1 MSPSSNNINPDT
13 ATKLLSNSL
22 NSDDVVL
29 NIEGRKRM
37 RRPYERYMQQ
47 QAMQKSLENAAA
59 DATMVHKLH
68 KQSENHQ
75 SSDIIHSN
83 ENETVT
89 SHQSTSPFCADTA
102 KPTKKPRKIS
112 SLNYAKFLSVM
123 VIFCAVFL
131 FAVFAFNYLLSKN
144 SQVSLGFNS
153 ASVAQN
159 TAAAKQMNT
168 NLANADIK
176 TDPNSI
182 PSFISPRDE
191 TKSEK
196 QNGNEQ
202 INTMNAI
209 NAIKVKTTLSEHDFR
224 QEAQNTLLRDSEK
237 QASQKPDI
245 ATQPEINPQDFK
257 AEAKS
262 ILYREDTKAGK

>member
-1 MSPSSNNINPDT
+1 MNPSSNDGNPDI
-13 ATKLLSNSL
+13 ANKLPSSSL
-22 NSDDVVL
+22 NSDDVIL

-47 QAMQKSLENAAA
+47 QDKQKALENSAA

-75 SSDIIHSN
+75 SLDIIHSN
-83 ENETVT
+83 ETVT
-89 SHQSTSPFCADTA
+89 AHQSTSPFCADTA
-102 KPTKKPRKIS
+102 QSTKKPRKSS
-112 SLNYAKFLSVM
+112 SLNHAKFLSVM
-123 VIFCAVFL
+123 AIFCAVFL
-131 FAVFAFNYLLSKN
+131 LAVFAFNYLLSKN
-144 SQVSLGFNS
+144 SQVPLGVNS
-153 ASVAQN
+153 ASVA
-159 TAAAKQMNT
+159 KQMN
-168 NLANADIK
+168 ADLV

-182 PSFISPRDE
+182 PTFIAPRDE
-191 TKSEK
+191 TQNER
-196 QNGNEQ
+196 QNGDEQ

-224 QEAQNTLLRDSEK
+224 QEAQNTLFRDSEK

-245 ATQPEINPQDFK
+245 TIQPEINPQDFK

-262 ILYREDTKAGK
+262 ILYRDETKAGK

>member
-1 MSPSSNNINPDT
+1 MSPSSNDINPDI
-13 ATKLLSNSL
+13 ATKLPSNSL
-22 NSDDVVL
+22 NSDDVIL

-83 ENETVT
+83 ETVT
-89 SHQSTSPFCADTA
+89 SHQSTSLFCADTA
-102 KPTKKPRKIS
+102 KPTKKPRKS
-112 SLNYAKFLSVM
+112 RSLNHAKFLSVM
-123 VIFCAVFL
+123 AIFCAVFL
-131 FAVFAFNYLLSKN
+131 LAVFAFNYLLSKN
-144 SQVSLGFNS
+144 SQVPLGVNS
-153 ASVAQN
+153 TSV
-159 TAAAKQMNT
+159 AKQMNSD
-168 NLANADIK
+168 LV

-182 PSFISPRDE
+182 PTFIAPRDE
-191 TKSEK
+191 TQNGR

-224 QEAQNTLLRDSEK
+224 QEAQNTLFRDSEK

-245 ATQPEINPQDFK
+245 ATQPKINPQDFK

-262 ILYREDTKAGK
+262 ILYRDDTKAGK

>member
-1 MSPSSNNINPDT
+1 MSPSSNDINPDT
-13 ATKLLSNSL
+13 ATKLPTNSL
-22 NSDDVVL
+22 NSDDVIL

-47 QAMQKSLENAAA
+47 QAKQKSLENAAA
-59 DATMVHKLH
+59 DAAMVHKLH

-75 SSDIIHSN
+75 SSDIIHS
-83 ENETVT
+83 NETVT

-102 KPTKKPRKIS
+102 KPTKKPRKSS
-112 SLNYAKFLSVM
+112 SLNHAKFLSVM
-123 VIFCAVFL
+123 AIFCAVFL

-144 SQVSLGFNS
+144 SQVPLGFNS
-153 ASVAQN
+153 ASVA
-159 TAAAKQMNT
+159 KQMN
-168 NLANADIK
+168 ADLV

-182 PSFISPRDE
+182 PTFIAPRDE
-191 TKSEK
+191 TKNER

-202 INTMNAI
+202 INTMKAI

-224 QEAQNTLLRDSEK
+224 QEAQNTLFRDSEK

-245 ATQPEINPQDFK
+245 AIQPEINPQDFK

-262 ILYREDTKAGK
+262 ILYRDETKAGK

>member
-1 MSPSSNNINPDT
+1 MSPSSNDINPDI
-13 ATKLLSNSL
+13 ATKLPSNSF
-22 NSDDVVL
+22 NSDDVIL

-47 QAMQKSLENAAA
+47 QAKQKALENAAA
-59 DATMVHKLH
+59 DAAMVHKRH

-75 SSDIIHSN
+75 SSDIIYS
-83 ENETVT
+83 NETVT

-102 KPTKKPRKIS
+102 IPTKKPRKSS
-112 SLNYAKFLSVM
+112 SLNHAKFLSVM
-123 VIFCAVFL
+123 AIFCAVFL
-131 FAVFAFNYLLSKN
+131 LAVFAFNYLLSKN
-144 SQVSLGFNS
+144 SQVPLGFNS

-159 TAAAKQMNT
+159 TASANQMNT
-168 NLANADIK
+168 NLANADLV

-182 PSFISPRDE
+182 PTFIAPRDE
-191 TKSEK
+191 TQNER

-202 INTMNAI
+202 INTI
-209 NAIKVKTTLSEHDFR
+209 NAIKVKTALSEHDFR
-224 QEAQNTLLRDSEK
+224 QEAQNTLFRDSEK

-245 ATQPEINPQDFK
+245 VTQPEINPQDFK

-262 ILYREDTKAGK
+262 ILYRDDTKADK

>member
-1 MSPSSNNINPDT
+1 MSPSSNDINPDI
-13 ATKLLSNSL
+13 ATKLPSNSL
-22 NSDDVVL
+22 NSDDVIL

-47 QAMQKSLENAAA
+47 QAMQKSLENSAA

-89 SHQSTSPFCADTA
+89 AHQSTSPCCADTA
-102 KPTKKPRKIS
+102 KFTKKPRKSS
-112 SLNYAKFLSVM
+112 SLNHAKFLSVM
-123 VIFCAVFL
+123 AIFCAVFL

-144 SQVSLGFNS
+144 SQVPLGFNS
-153 ASVAQN
+153 ASVA
-159 TAAAKQMNT
+159 KQMN
-168 NLANADIK
+168 ADLV

-182 PSFISPRDE
+182 PTFIAPRDE
-191 TKSEK
+191 TKNER

-202 INTMNAI
+202 INTI
-209 NAIKVKTTLSEHDFR
+209 NAIKVKTALSEHDFR
-224 QEAQNTLLRDSEK
+224 QEAQNTLFRDSEK

-245 ATQPEINPQDFK
+245 ATQPKINPQDFK

-262 ILYREDTKAGK
+262 TLYRDETKAGK

>member
-1 MSPSSNNINPDT
+1 MSPSSNDINPDI
-13 ATKLLSNSL
+13 ATKLPSNGF
-22 NSDDVVL
+22 NSDDVIL

-83 ENETVT
+83 ETVT
-89 SHQSTSPFCADTA
+89 SHQSTSLFCADTA
-102 KPTKKPRKIS
+102 KPTKKPRKS
-112 SLNYAKFLSVM
+112 RSLNHAKFLSVM
-123 VIFCAVFL
+123 AIFCAVFL
-131 FAVFAFNYLLSKN
+131 LAVFAFNYLLSKN
-144 SQVSLGFNS
+144 SQVPLGVNS
-153 ASVAQN
+153 TSV
-159 TAAAKQMNT
+159 AKQMNSD
-168 NLANADIK
+168 LV

-182 PSFISPRDE
+182 PTFISPRDQ
-191 TKSEK
+191 TKNER

-224 QEAQNTLLRDSEK
+224 QEAQNTLFRDSEK

-245 ATQPEINPQDFK
+245 VTQPKINPQDFK

-262 ILYREDTKAGK
+262 ILYRDETKAGK

>member
-1 MSPSSNNINPDT
+1 MSPSSNDINPDI
-13 ATKLLSNSL
+13 ATKLPSNSL
-22 NSDDVVL
+22 NSDDVIL

-47 QAMQKSLENAAA
+47 QAMQKSLEHTAA
-59 DATMVHKLH
+59 DAAMIHKLH

-83 ENETVT
+83 ETVT
-89 SHQSTSPFCADTA
+89 SHQSTSLFCADTA
-102 KPTKKPRKIS
+102 IPTKIS
-112 SLNYAKFLSVM
+112 SLNHAKFLSVM
-123 VIFCAVFL
+123 AIFCAVFL
-131 FAVFAFNYLLSKN
+131 LAVFAFNYLLSKN
-144 SQVSLGFNS
+144 SQVPLGVNS
-153 ASVAQN
+153 ASVA
-159 TAAAKQMNT
+159 KQMN
-168 NLANADIK
+168 ADLV

-182 PSFISPRDE
+182 PTFIAPRDE
-191 TKSEK
+191 TQNER

-224 QEAQNTLLRDSEK
+224 QEAQNTLFRDSEK

-262 ILYREDTKAGK
+262 ILYRDETKAGK

>member
-1 MSPSSNNINPDT
+1 MSPSSNDINPDI
-13 ATKLLSNSL
+13 ATKLPSNSL
-22 NSDDVVL
+22 NSDDVIL

-47 QAMQKSLENAAA
+47 QAMQKSLEHTAA
-59 DATMVHKLH
+59 DVTMVHKLH

-83 ENETVT
+83 ETVT
-89 SHQSTSPFCADTA
+89 SHQSTSLFCADTA
-102 KPTKKPRKIS
+102 IPTKKPRKIS
-112 SLNYAKFLSVM
+112 SLNHAKFLSVM
-123 VIFCAVFL
+123 AIFCAVFL
-131 FAVFAFNYLLSKN
+131 LAVFAFNYLLSKN
-144 SQVSLGFNS
+144 SQVPLGVNS
-153 ASVAQN
+153 ASVA
-159 TAAAKQMNT
+159 KQMN
-168 NLANADIK
+168 ADLV

-182 PSFISPRDE
+182 PTFIAPRDE
-191 TKSEK
+191 TKNER

-202 INTMNAI
+202 INTMKAI

-224 QEAQNTLLRDSEK
+224 QEAQNTLFRDSEK

-245 ATQPEINPQDFK
+245 VTQPEINPQDFK

-262 ILYREDTKAGK
+262 ILYRDETKAGK

>member
-1 MSPSSNNINPDT
+1 MSPSSNDINPDI
-13 ATKLLSNSL
+13 ATKLPSNSL
-22 NSDDVVL
+22 NSDDVIL

-59 DATMVHKLH
+59 DAAMVHKLH

-83 ENETVT
+83 ETVT

-102 KPTKKPRKIS
+102 KSTKKPKKSS
-112 SLNYAKFLSVM
+112 SLNHAKFLSVM
-123 VIFCAVFL
+123 AIFCAVFL
-131 FAVFAFNYLLSKN
+131 LAVFAFNYLLSKN
-144 SQVSLGFNS
+144 SQVPLGVNS
-153 ASVAQN
+153 ASVA
-159 TAAAKQMNT
+159 KQMN
-168 NLANADIK
+168 ADLV

-182 PSFISPRDE
+182 PTFIAPRDE
-191 TKSEK
+191 TQNER
-196 QNGNEQ
+196 QNGDEQ

-224 QEAQNTLLRDSEK
+224 QEAQNTLFRDSEK

-262 ILYREDTKAGK
+262 ILYRDEIKAGK

>member
-1 MSPSSNNINPDT
+1 MSPSSNDINPDI
-13 ATKLLSNSL
+13 ATKLPNNSL
-22 NSDDVVL
+22 NSDDVIL
-29 NIEGRKRM
+29 NIEGRERM

-47 QAMQKSLENAAA
+47 QAMQKALENTRD
-59 DATMVHKLH
+59 DANTLH
-68 KQSENHQ
+68 EQSENHQ

-83 ENETVT
+83 ENETVKA
-89 SHQSTSPFCADTA
+89 HQSTSPFCADTA
-102 KPTKKPRKIS
+102 KSTKKPRKSS
-112 SLNYAKFLSVM
+112 SLNHAKFLSVM
-123 VIFCAVFL
+123 AIFCAVFL
-131 FAVFAFNYLLSKN
+131 LAVFAFNYLLSKN
-144 SQVSLGFNS
+144 SQVPLGFNS
-153 ASVAQN
+153 ASVA
-159 TAAAKQMNT
+159 KQMN
-168 NLANADIK
+168 ADLV

-191 TKSEK
+191 TKNER

-202 INTMNAI
+202 IKTMNAI

-224 QEAQNTLLRDSEK
+224 QEAQNTLFRDLEK

-262 ILYREDTKAGK
+262 ILYRDDTKAGK

>member
-1 MSPSSNNINPDT
+1 MSPSSNDINHDI
-13 ATKLLSNSL
+13 ATKLPSNSL
-22 NSDDVVL
+22 NSDDVIL

-37 RRPYERYMQQ
+37 RRPYERYMQKHV
-47 QAMQKSLENAAA
+47 MQKALENAAA
-59 DATMVHKLH
+59 DAAMVHKLH

-75 SSDIIHSN
+75 SLDIIHS
-83 ENETVT
+83 NETVT

-102 KPTKKPRKIS
+102 KPTKKPRKSS
-112 SLNYAKFLSVM
+112 SLNHAKFLSIM
-123 VIFCAVFL
+123 AIFCAVFL
-131 FAVFAFNYLLSKN
+131 LAVFAFNYLLSKN
-144 SQVSLGFNS
+144 SQVPLGVNS
-153 ASVAQN
+153 ASVA
-159 TAAAKQMNT
+159 KQMN
-168 NLANADIK
+168 ADLV

-182 PSFISPRDE
+182 PTFIAPRDE
-191 TKSEK
+191 TKNER

-202 INTMNAI
+202 INTMKAI

-224 QEAQNTLLRDSEK
+224 QEAQNTLFRDSEK

-262 ILYREDTKAGK
+262 ILYRDEIKAGK

>member
-1 MSPSSNNINPDT
+1 MSPSSNDINPDI
-13 ATKLLSNSL
+13 ATKLPSNSL
-22 NSDDVVL
+22 NSDDVIL

-83 ENETVT
+83 ETVT
-89 SHQSTSPFCADTA
+89 SHQSTSLFCADTA
-102 KPTKKPRKIS
+102 KPTKKPRKS
-112 SLNYAKFLSVM
+112 RSLNHAKFLSVM
-123 VIFCAVFL
+123 AIFCAVFL
-131 FAVFAFNYLLSKN
+131 LAVFAFNYLLSKN
-144 SQVSLGFNS
+144 SQVPLGVNS
-153 ASVAQN
+153 TSV
-159 TAAAKQMNT
+159 AKQMNSD
-168 NLANADIK
+168 LV

-182 PSFISPRDE
+182 PTFIAPRDE
-191 TKSEK
+191 TQNER

-224 QEAQNTLLRDSEK
+224 QEAQNTLFRDSEK

-245 ATQPEINPQDFK
+245 VTQPKINPQDFK

-262 ILYREDTKAGK
+262 ILYRDETKAGK

>member
-1 MSPSSNNINPDT
+1 MSPSSNDINPDI
-13 ATKLLSNSL
+13 ATKLPSNGF
-22 NSDDVVL
+22 NSDDVIL

-59 DATMVHKLH
+59 DAAMVHKLH

-83 ENETVT
+83 ETVT
-89 SHQSTSPFCADTA
+89 SHQSTSLFCADTA
-102 KPTKKPRKIS
+102 KPTKKPRKS
-112 SLNYAKFLSVM
+112 RSLNHAKFLSVM
-123 VIFCAVFL
+123 AIFCAVFL
-131 FAVFAFNYLLSKN
+131 LAVFAFNYLLSKN
-144 SQVSLGFNS
+144 SQVPLGVNS
-153 ASVAQN
+153 ASVA
-159 TAAAKQMNT
+159 KQMN
-168 NLANADIK
+168 ADLV

-182 PSFISPRDE
+182 PTFIAPRDE
-191 TKSEK
+191 TQNER

-224 QEAQNTLLRDSEK
+224 QEAQNTLFRDSEK

-245 ATQPEINPQDFK
+245 VTQPKINPQDFK

-262 ILYREDTKAGK
+262 ILYRDETKAGK

>member
-1 MSPSSNNINPDT
+1 MSPSSNDINPDV
-13 ATKLLSNSL
+13 ATKLPSNSL
-22 NSDDVVL
+22 NSDDVIL

-47 QAMQKSLENAAA
+47 QAKQKSLENAAA
-59 DATMVHKLH
+59 DAAMVHKLH

-83 ENETVT
+83 ETVT
-89 SHQSTSPFCADTA
+89 SHQSTSPCCADTA
-102 KPTKKPRKIS
+102 KPTKKPRKS
-112 SLNYAKFLSVM
+112 RSLNHAKFLSVM
-123 VIFCAVFL
+123 AIFCAVFL
-131 FAVFAFNYLLSKN
+131 LAVFAFNYLLSKN
-144 SQVSLGFNS
+144 SQVPLGFNS
-153 ASVAQN
+153 ASVA
-159 TAAAKQMNT
+159 KQMN
-168 NLANADIK
+168 ADLV

-191 TKSEK
+191 TKNER

-224 QEAQNTLLRDSEK
+224 QEAQNTLFRDSEK

-245 ATQPEINPQDFK
+245 VTQPKINPQDFK

-262 ILYREDTKAGK
+262 ILYRDETKAGK

>member
-1 MSPSSNNINPDT
+1 MSPSSNDINPDT

-22 NSDDVVL
+22 NSDDVIL

-59 DATMVHKLH
+59 DAAMVHKLH

-83 ENETVT
+83 KTVT

-102 KPTKKPRKIS
+102 KSTKKPRKSS
-112 SLNYAKFLSVM
+112 SLNHAKFLSVM
-123 VIFCAVFL
+123 AIFCAVFL
-131 FAVFAFNYLLSKN
+131 LAVFAFNYLLSKN
-144 SQVSLGFNS
+144 SQVPLGFNS
-153 ASVAQN
+153 ASVA
-159 TAAAKQMNT
+159 KQMN
-168 NLANADIK
+168 ADLV

-191 TKSEK
+191 TKNER

-202 INTMNAI
+202 INTMKAMN
-209 NAIKVKTTLSEHDFR
+209 VKTTLSEHDFR
-224 QEAQNTLLRDSEK
+224 QEAQNTLFRDSEK

-245 ATQPEINPQDFK
+245 AIQPEINPQDFK

-262 ILYREDTKAGK
+262 ILYRDETKAGK

>member
-1 MSPSSNNINPDT
+1 MSPSSNDINPDI
-13 ATKLLSNSL
+13 ATKLPSNSL
-22 NSDDVVL
+22 NSDDVIL

-59 DATMVHKLH
+59 DAAMVHKLH

-83 ENETVT
+83 ETVT
-89 SHQSTSPFCADTA
+89 SHQSTSLFCADTA
-102 KPTKKPRKIS
+102 KPTKKPRKS
-112 SLNYAKFLSVM
+112 RSLNHAKFLSVM
-123 VIFCAVFL
+123 AIFCAVFL
-131 FAVFAFNYLLSKN
+131 LAVFAFNYLLSKN
-144 SQVSLGFNS
+144 SQVPLGFNS
-153 ASVAQN
+153 ASVA
-159 TAAAKQMNT
+159 KQMN
-168 NLANADIK
+168 ADLV

-191 TKSEK
+191 TKNER

-224 QEAQNTLLRDSEK
+224 QEAQNTLFRDSEK

-262 ILYREDTKAGK
+262 ILYRDETKAGK

>member
-1 MSPSSNNINPDT
+1 MSPSSNDINPDI
-13 ATKLLSNSL
+13 ATKLPSNGF
-22 NSDDVVL
+22 NSDDVIL

-83 ENETVT
+83 ETVT
-89 SHQSTSPFCADTA
+89 SHQSTSLFCADTA
-102 KPTKKPRKIS
+102 KPTKKPRKS
-112 SLNYAKFLSVM
+112 RSLNHAKFLSVM
-123 VIFCAVFL
+123 AIFCAVFL

-144 SQVSLGFNS
+144 SQVPLGFNS
-153 ASVAQN
+153 ASVA
-159 TAAAKQMNT
+159 KQMN
-168 NLANADIK
+168 ADLV

-182 PSFISPRDE
+182 PTFIAPRDE
-191 TKSEK
+191 TQNER

-224 QEAQNTLLRDSEK
+224 QEAQNTLFRDSEK

-245 ATQPEINPQDFK
+245 VTQPKINPQDFK

-262 ILYREDTKAGK
+262 ILYRDETKAGK

>member
-1 MSPSSNNINPDT
+1 MSPSSNDINPDI
-13 ATKLLSNSL
+13 ATKLPSNSL
-22 NSDDVVL
+22 NSDDVIL

-47 QAMQKSLENAAA
+47 QAKQKALENTRD
-59 DATMVHKLH
+59 DANTLH
-68 KQSENHQ
+68 EQSENHQ

-83 ENETVT
+83 ETVI

-102 KPTKKPRKIS
+102 KSTKKPRKSS
-112 SLNYAKFLSVM
+112 SLNHAKFLSVM
-123 VIFCAVFL
+123 AIFCAVFL
-131 FAVFAFNYLLSKN
+131 LAVFAFNYLLSKN
-144 SQVSLGFNS
+144 SQVPLGVNS
-153 ASVAQN
+153 ASVA
-159 TAAAKQMNT
+159 KQMN
-168 NLANADIK
+168 ADLV

-191 TKSEK
+191 TKNER

-202 INTMNAI
+202 INTMKAMNV
-209 NAIKVKTTLSEHDFR
+209 IKVRTALSEHDFR
-224 QEAQNTLLRDSEK
+224 QEAQNTLFRDSEK

-245 ATQPEINPQDFK
+245 ATQPEINPQDFT

-262 ILYREDTKAGK
+262 ILYREETKAGK

>member
-1 MSPSSNNINPDT
+1 MSPSSNDINPDI
-13 ATKLLSNSL
+13 ATKLLSNSF
-22 NSDDVVL
+22 NSDDVIL

-47 QAMQKSLENAAA
+47 QAMQKSLEHTAA
-59 DATMVHKLH
+59 DVTMVHKLH

-83 ENETVT
+83 ETVT
-89 SHQSTSPFCADTA
+89 SHQSTSLFCADTA
-102 KPTKKPRKIS
+102 IPTKKPRKIS
-112 SLNYAKFLSVM
+112 SLNHAKFLSVM
-123 VIFCAVFL
+123 AIFCAVFL
-131 FAVFAFNYLLSKN
+131 LAVFAFNYLLSKN
-144 SQVSLGFNS
+144 SQVPLGVNS
-153 ASVAQN
+153 ASVA
-159 TAAAKQMNT
+159 KQMN
-168 NLANADIK
+168 ADLV

-182 PSFISPRDE
+182 PTFIAPRDE
-191 TKSEK
+191 TKNER

-202 INTMNAI
+202 INTI
-209 NAIKVKTTLSEHDFR
+209 NAIKVKTTLSEHDFK
-224 QEAQNTLLRDSEK
+224 QEAQNTLFRDSQK

-262 ILYREDTKAGK
+262 ILYRDETKAGK

>member
-1 MSPSSNNINPDT
+1 MSPSSNDINPDI
-13 ATKLLSNSL
+13 ATKLPSNSL
-22 NSDDVVL
+22 NSDDVIL

-59 DATMVHKLH
+59 DAAMVHKLH

-83 ENETVT
+83 ETVT
-89 SHQSTSPFCADTA
+89 SHQSTSLFCADTA
-102 KPTKKPRKIS
+102 KPTKKPRKS
-112 SLNYAKFLSVM
+112 RSLNHAKFLSVM
-123 VIFCAVFL
+123 AIFCAVFL
-131 FAVFAFNYLLSKN
+131 LAVFAFNYLLSKN
-144 SQVSLGFNS
+144 SQVPLGFNS
-153 ASVAQN
+153 ASVA
-159 TAAAKQMNT
+159 KQMN
-168 NLANADIK
+168 ADLV

-182 PSFISPRDE
+182 PTFIAPRDE
-191 TKSEK
+191 TQNER

-224 QEAQNTLLRDSEK
+224 QEAQNTLFRDSEK

-245 ATQPEINPQDFK
+245 VTQPKINPQDFK

-262 ILYREDTKAGK
+262 ILYRDETKAGK

>member
-1 MSPSSNNINPDT
+1 MSPSSNDINPDI
-13 ATKLLSNSL
+13 ATKLPSNSF
-22 NSDDVVL
+22 NSDDVIL
-29 NIEGRKRM
+29 NVEGRKRM

-47 QAMQKSLENAAA
+47 QAMQKSLEHTAA
-59 DATMVHKLH
+59 DVTMVHKLH

-83 ENETVT
+83 ETVT
-89 SHQSTSPFCADTA
+89 SHQSTSLFCADTA
-102 KPTKKPRKIS
+102 IPTKKPRKIS
-112 SLNYAKFLSVM
+112 SLNHAKFLSVM
-123 VIFCAVFL
+123 AIFCAVFL
-131 FAVFAFNYLLSKN
+131 LAVFAFNYLLSKN
-144 SQVSLGFNS
+144 SQVPLGVNS
-153 ASVAQN
+153 ASVA
-159 TAAAKQMNT
+159 KQMN
-168 NLANADIK
+168 ADLV

-182 PSFISPRDE
+182 PTFIAPRDE
-191 TKSEK
+191 TKNER

-224 QEAQNTLLRDSEK
+224 QEAQNTLFRDSEK

-245 ATQPEINPQDFK
+245 VTQPEINPQDFK

-262 ILYREDTKAGK
+262 ILYRDETKAGK

>member
-1 MSPSSNNINPDT
+1 MSPSSNDINPDI
-13 ATKLLSNSL
+13 ATKLPSNSL
-22 NSDDVVL
+22 NSDDVIL

-59 DATMVHKLH
+59 DAAMVHKLH

-83 ENETVT
+83 ETVKA
-89 SHQSTSPFCADTA
+89 HQSTSPCCADTA
-102 KPTKKPRKIS
+102 KPTKKPRKS
-112 SLNYAKFLSVM
+112 NSLNHAKFLSVM
-123 VIFCAVFL
+123 AIFCAVFL
-131 FAVFAFNYLLSKN
+131 LAVFAFNYLLSKN
-144 SQVSLGFNS
+144 SQVPLGFNS
-153 ASVAQN
+153 ASVA
-159 TAAAKQMNT
+159 KQMN
-168 NLANADIK
+168 ADLV

-191 TKSEK
+191 TKNER

-224 QEAQNTLLRDSEK
+224 QEAQNTLFRDSEK

-245 ATQPEINPQDFK
+245 VTQPKINPQDFK

-262 ILYREDTKAGK
+262 ILYRDETKAGK

>member
-1 MSPSSNNINPDT
+1 MSPSSNDINPDI
-13 ATKLLSNSL
+13 ATKLPSNSL
-22 NSDDVVL
+22 NSDDVIL

-47 QAMQKSLENAAA
+47 QAKQKALENAAA
-59 DATMVHKLH
+59 DAAMVHKRH

-75 SSDIIHSN
+75 SSDIIHS
-83 ENETVT
+83 NETVT

-102 KPTKKPRKIS
+102 KPTKKPRKSS
-112 SLNYAKFLSVM
+112 SLNHAKFLSVM
-123 VIFCAVFL
+123 AIFCAVFL
-131 FAVFAFNYLLSKN
+131 LAVFAFNYLLSKN
-144 SQVSLGFNS
+144 SQVPLGVNS
-153 ASVAQN
+153 ASVA
-159 TAAAKQMNT
+159 KQMN
-168 NLANADIK
+168 ADLV

-182 PSFISPRDE
+182 PTFIAPRDE
-191 TKSEK
+191 TQNER

-202 INTMNAI
+202 INTMK
-209 NAIKVKTTLSEHDFR
+209 AIKVKTTLSEHDFR
-224 QEAQNTLLRDSEK
+224 QEAQNTLFRDSEK

-262 ILYREDTKAGK
+262 ILYRDETKAGK

>member
-1 MSPSSNNINPDT
+1 MSPSSNDINPDI

-22 NSDDVVL
+22 NSDDVIL

-59 DATMVHKLH
+59 DAAMGH

-83 ENETVT
+83 ETV
-89 SHQSTSPFCADTA
+89 TA
-102 KPTKKPRKIS
+102 KPTKKPRKS
-112 SLNYAKFLSVM
+112 RSLNHAKFLSVM
-123 VIFCAVFL
+123 AIFCAVFL
-131 FAVFAFNYLLSKN
+131 LAVFAFNYLLSKN
-144 SQVSLGFNS
+144 SQVPIGFNS
-153 ASVAQN
+153 ASVDQN

-182 PSFISPRDE
+182 PSFIAPRDE
-191 TKSEK
+191 AKNERE
-196 QNGNEQ
+196 NGNEQ
-202 INTMNAI
+202 INTI
-209 NAIKVKTTLSEHDFR
+209 NAIKVKTALSEHDFR
-224 QEAQNTLLRDSEK
+224 QEAQNTLFRDSEK
-237 QASQKPDI
+237 QANQKPDI

-262 ILYREDTKAGK
+262 ILYRDETKAGK

>member
-1 MSPSSNNINPDT
+1 MSPSSNDINPDI
-13 ATKLLSNSL
+13 ATKLPSNSL
-22 NSDDVVL
+22 NSDDVIL

-59 DATMVHKLH
+59 DAAMVHKLH

-83 ENETVT
+83 ETVT
-89 SHQSTSPFCADTA
+89 SHQSTSLFCADTA
-102 KPTKKPRKIS
+102 KPTKKPRKS
-112 SLNYAKFLSVM
+112 RSLNHAKFLSVM
-123 VIFCAVFL
+123 AIFCAVFL
-131 FAVFAFNYLLSKN
+131 LAVFAFNYLLSKN
-144 SQVSLGFNS
+144 SQVPLGFNS
-153 ASVAQN
+153 ASVA
-159 TAAAKQMNT
+159 KQMNT
-168 NLANADIK
+168 NLV

-182 PSFISPRDE
+182 PTFIAPRDE
-191 TKSEK
+191 TKNER

-224 QEAQNTLLRDSEK
+224 QEAQNTLFRDSEK

-245 ATQPEINPQDFK
+245 VTQPKINPQDFK

-262 ILYREDTKAGK
+262 ILYRDETKAGK

>member
-1 MSPSSNNINPDT
+1 MSPSSNDINPDT
-13 ATKLLSNSL
+13 ATKLPTNSL
-22 NSDDVVL
+22 NSDDVIL

-47 QAMQKSLENAAA
+47 QAMQKSLENTRD
-59 DATMVHKLH
+59 DANTLH
-68 KQSENHQ
+68 EQSENHQ
-75 SSDIIHSN
+75 SSDIIHS
-83 ENETVT
+83 NETVT

-102 KPTKKPRKIS
+102 KPTKKPRKSS
-112 SLNYAKFLSVM
+112 SLNHAKFLSVM
-123 VIFCAVFL
+123 AIFCAVFL
-131 FAVFAFNYLLSKN
+131 LAVFAFNYLLSKN
-144 SQVSLGFNS
+144 SQVPLGVNS
-153 ASVAQN
+153 ASVA
-159 TAAAKQMNT
+159 KQMN
-168 NLANADIK
+168 ADLV

-182 PSFISPRDE
+182 PTFIAPRDE
-191 TKSEK
+191 TKNER

-202 INTMNAI
+202 INTMKAI

-224 QEAQNTLLRDSEK
+224 QEAQNTLFRDSEK

-262 ILYREDTKAGK
+262 ILYRDEIKAGK

>member
-1 MSPSSNNINPDT
+1 MSPSSNDINPDI
-13 ATKLLSNSL
+13 ATKLLSNSF
-22 NSDDVVL
+22 NSDDVIL

-47 QAMQKSLENAAA
+47 QAMQKSLEHTAA
-59 DATMVHKLH
+59 DVTMVHKLH

-83 ENETVT
+83 ETVT
-89 SHQSTSPFCADTA
+89 SHQSTSLFCADTA
-102 KPTKKPRKIS
+102 IPTKKPRKIS
-112 SLNYAKFLSVM
+112 SLNHAKFLSVM
-123 VIFCAVFL
+123 AIFCAVFL
-131 FAVFAFNYLLSKN
+131 LAVFAFNYLLSKN
-144 SQVSLGFNS
+144 SQVPLGVNS
-153 ASVAQN
+153 ASVA
-159 TAAAKQMNT
+159 KQMN
-168 NLANADIK
+168 ADLV

-182 PSFISPRDE
+182 PTFIAPRDE
-191 TKSEK
+191 TKNER

-202 INTMNAI
+202 INTMK
-209 NAIKVKTTLSEHDFR
+209 AIKVKTTLSEHDFK
-224 QEAQNTLLRDSEK
+224 QEAQNTLFRDSQK

-262 ILYREDTKAGK
+262 ILYRDETKAGK

>member
-1 MSPSSNNINPDT
+1 MSPSSNDINPDI
-13 ATKLLSNSL
+13 ATKLPSNSL
-22 NSDDVVL
+22 NSDDVIL

-59 DATMVHKLH
+59 DAAMVHKRHKRH

-75 SSDIIHSN
+75 SSDIIHS
-83 ENETVT
+83 NETVT

-102 KPTKKPRKIS
+102 IPTKKPRKSS
-112 SLNYAKFLSVM
+112 SLNHAKFLSVM
-123 VIFCAVFL
+123 AIFCAVFL
-131 FAVFAFNYLLSKN
+131 LAVFAFNYLLSKN
-144 SQVSLGFNS
+144 SQVPLGVNS
-153 ASVAQN
+153 ASVA
-159 TAAAKQMNT
+159 KQMN
-168 NLANADIK
+168 ADLV
-176 TDPNSI
+176 TDLNSI

-202 INTMNAI
+202 INTMNAV

-224 QEAQNTLLRDSEK
+224 QEAQNTLFRDSEK

-245 ATQPEINPQDFK
+245 VTQPEINPQDFK

-262 ILYREDTKAGK
+262 ILYRDETKAGK

>member
-1 MSPSSNNINPDT
+1 MSPSSNDINPDI
-13 ATKLLSNSL
+13 ATKLPSNGF
-22 NSDDVVL
+22 NSDDVIL

-83 ENETVT
+83 ETVT
-89 SHQSTSPFCADTA
+89 SHQSTSLFCADTA
-102 KPTKKPRKIS
+102 KPTKKPRKS
-112 SLNYAKFLSVM
+112 RSLNHAKFLSVM
-123 VIFCAVFL
+123 AIFCAVFL
-131 FAVFAFNYLLSKN
+131 LAVFAFNYLLSKN
-144 SQVSLGFNS
+144 SQVPLGVNS
-153 ASVAQN
+153 TSV
-159 TAAAKQMNT
+159 AKQMNSD
-168 NLANADIK
+168 LV

-182 PSFISPRDE
+182 PTFIAPRDE
-191 TKSEK
+191 TQNER

-224 QEAQNTLLRDSEK
+224 QEAQNTLFRDSEK

-245 ATQPEINPQDFK
+245 VTQPKINPQDFK

-262 ILYREDTKAGK
+262 ILYRDETKAGK

>member
-1 MSPSSNNINPDT
+1 MSPSSNDINPDI
-13 ATKLLSNSL
+13 ATKLPSNGF
-22 NSDDVVL
+22 NSDDVIL

-47 QAMQKSLENAAA
+47 QTMQKSLENAAA

-83 ENETVT
+83 ETVKA
-89 SHQSTSPFCADTA
+89 HQSTSLFCADTA
-102 KPTKKPRKIS
+102 KPTKKPRKS
-112 SLNYAKFLSVM
+112 RSLNHAKFLSVM
-123 VIFCAVFL
+123 AIFCAVFL
-131 FAVFAFNYLLSKN
+131 LAVFAFNYLLSKN
-144 SQVSLGFNS
+144 SQVPLGVNS
-153 ASVAQN
+153 TSV
-159 TAAAKQMNT
+159 AKQMNSD
-168 NLANADIK
+168 LV

-182 PSFISPRDE
+182 PTFIAPRDE
-191 TKSEK
+191 TQNER

-224 QEAQNTLLRDSEK
+224 QEAQNTLFRDSEK

-245 ATQPEINPQDFK
+245 VTQPKINPQDFK

-262 ILYREDTKAGK
+262 ILYRDETKAGK

>member
-1 MSPSSNNINPDT
+1 MSPSSNDINPDI
-13 ATKLLSNSL
+13 ATKLPSNSL
-22 NSDDVVL
+22 NSDDVIL

-59 DATMVHKLH
+59 DAAMVHKLH

-83 ENETVT
+83 ETETVT
-89 SHQSTSPFCADTA
+89 AHQSTSPCCADTA
-102 KPTKKPRKIS
+102 KPTKKPRKSS
-112 SLNYAKFLSVM
+112 SLNHAKFLSVM
-123 VIFCAVFL
+123 AIFCAVFL
-131 FAVFAFNYLLSKN
+131 LAVFAFNYLLSKN
-144 SQVSLGFNS
+144 SQVPLGVNS
-153 ASVAQN
+153 ASVA
-159 TAAAKQMNT
+159 KQMN
-168 NLANADIK
+168 ADLV

-182 PSFISPRDE
+182 PTFIAPRDE
-191 TKSEK
+191 TQNER

-224 QEAQNTLLRDSEK
+224 QEAQNTLFRDSEK

-262 ILYREDTKAGK
+262 ILYRDETKAGK

>member
-1 MSPSSNNINPDT
+1 MSPSSNDINPDT
-13 ATKLLSNSL
+13 ATKLPTNSL
-22 NSDDVVL
+22 NSDDVIL

-59 DATMVHKLH
+59 DAAMVHKLH

-83 ENETVT
+83 ETVT
-89 SHQSTSPFCADTA
+89 SHQSTSLFCADTA
-102 KPTKKPRKIS
+102 IPTNKPRNSS
-112 SLNYAKFLSVM
+112 SLNHAKFLSVM
-123 VIFCAVFL
+123 AIFCAVFL
-131 FAVFAFNYLLSKN
+131 LAVFAFNYLLSKN
-144 SQVSLGFNS
+144 SQVPLGVNS
-153 ASVAQN
+153 ASVA
-159 TAAAKQMNT
+159 KQMN
-168 NLANADIK
+168 ADLV

-182 PSFISPRDE
+182 PTFIAPRDE
-191 TKSEK
+191 TQNER

-224 QEAQNTLLRDSEK
+224 QEAQNTLFRDSEK

-262 ILYREDTKAGK
+262 ILYRDETKAGK